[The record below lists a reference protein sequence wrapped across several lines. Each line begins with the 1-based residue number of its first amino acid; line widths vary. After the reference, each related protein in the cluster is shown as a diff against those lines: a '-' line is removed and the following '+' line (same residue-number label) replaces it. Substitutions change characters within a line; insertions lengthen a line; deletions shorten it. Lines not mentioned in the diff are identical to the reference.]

1 MPGITGMSQI
11 SYKGKK
17 RMLTEKVHL
26 DILFANNHS
35 LYNYF
40 KILFKTPLVLV
51 IRFLKNKLSIIK

>member
-1 MPGITGMSQI
+1 MSQI

-26 DILFANNHS
+26 DILFANNHT